1 MTVVAARTT
10 DLSAA
15 SVADQAHE
23 GIVVPLPVERSVTV
37 FTARVVETT
46 GLLARIAVQLNPYDV
61 RELSICLNERLG
73 GGMDDGPDHGRNE
86 GLNECLG
93 QGSLRVVVAGEG
105 FDAERVA
112 ARLDKIVGILEVTIT

>member
-15 SVADQAHE
+15 SVADQAHD

-37 FTARVVETT
+37 FTARVVETR

-61 RELSICLNERLG
+61 RELSMCLNERLG
-73 GGMDDGPDHGRNE
+73 GAMDDVLDQRLNE
-86 GLNECLG
+86 GLG

>member
-15 SVADQAHE
+15 SVADQARD
-23 GIVVPLPVERSVTV
+23 GIVVPLPVDRSVTV
-37 FTARVVETT
+37 FTARVVETP

-61 RELSICLNERLG
+61 RELSMCLNGRLG
-73 GGMDDGPDHGRNE
+73 GAMDDVLDHRLNE
-86 GLNECLG
+86 GLG